1 MNELK
6 KILIQHILETQD
18 ERLLKMLWD
27 IVKLNQEPTGFQNI
41 VEPDFLGHSNLNA
54 SEIQHS
60 IDSFFN
66 AQPSKNDNF

>member
-27 IVKLNQEPTGFQNI
+27 IVKLNQEPTEFQNI

-66 AQPSKNDNF
+66 AQASKNDNF